1 MPFNR
6 LVLCAATILW
16 GLAGCALAPG
26 QGPLQAELLKQAT
39 ENGRPRFDVVE
50 VDDRVVAA
58 LQAQKPPPF
67 HSHFKKYQPPP
78 QLPIAVGDVLS
89 VVIWESSPEGLFG
102 ASTDIHLDPAEIAEA
117 LRSDPEAA
125 ALIHPS
131 EAPLQRDA
139 AIAALRRT
147 AQGQYLLQTLEQVG
161 RPETHIP
168 DQRVGVDGG
177 ITIPYAG
184 RIPAAGHTPAEV
196 QHLIEARLA
205 GKALDPQALVLVK
218 HSDVNTV
225 TVSGELVAGA
235 LVPLDVGGSRLLEV
249 IAAAGGAR
257 APVHDTYVSLSRDG
271 LTATVPLATLVDD
284 PDEDIFARP
293 GDVVTLQRRPQ
304 VLSVFGAAG
313 KNAAVQFDQDRV
325 SLGEALGKAAGLRDS
340 RADPRAVFLLR
351 YEPAAVARAV
361 GAQPLPDAAAGGL
374 TPVAYRLDLSDA
386 KSFNLAQR
394 FPVRD
399 NDVIYIA
406 EAPSEPLRKVL
417 SVFQNITG
425 PLLNAVLI
433 CHQTKC

>member
-1 MPFNR
+1 
-6 LVLCAATILW
+6 
-16 GLAGCALAPG
+16 
-26 QGPLQAELLKQAT
+26 
-39 ENGRPRFDVVE
+39 
-50 VDDRVVAA
+50 
-58 LQAQKPPPF
+58 
-67 HSHFKKYQPPP
+67 
-78 QLPIAVGDVLS
+78 
-89 VVIWESSPEGLFG
+89 
-102 ASTDIHLDPAEIAEA
+102 
-117 LRSDPEAA
+117 
-125 ALIHPS
+125 
-131 EAPLQRDA
+131 
-139 AIAALRRT
+139 
-147 AQGQYLLQTLEQVG
+147 
-161 RPETHIP
+161 
-168 DQRVGVDGG
+168 
-177 ITIPYAG
+177 
-184 RIPAAGHTPAEV
+184 
-196 QHLIEARLA
+196 
-205 GKALDPQALVLVK
+205 
-218 HSDVNTV
+218 
-225 TVSGELVAGA
+225 
-235 LVPLDVGGSRLLEV
+235 
-249 IAAAGGAR
+249 
-257 APVHDTYVSLSRDG
+257 VHDTYVSLSRDG
-271 LTATVPLATLVDD
+271 LTATVPLATLVGD